1 MIDSTKINTFV
12 ETGDRV
18 QISVDG
24 ATYTGFVESVSD
36 GSIILEWRDTE
47 IMSINGK
54 FQEGMVTK
62 RCLLDIDSIK
72 DIIKV
77 T

>member
-18 QISVDG
+18 QISVDN
-24 ATYTGFVESVSD
+24 ATYVGFVESVSD